1 MHVNITWWNTY
12 GGLVSWHIKKSST
25 QGMPVNGSLFEN
37 KAQIVI
43 LEVSQIRRVK
53 VRVGVNAP
61 TLSDGSKLLENSKMN
76 LCPHFCIFQMEK
88 WKKKLIISCGIN

>member
-37 KAQIVI
+37 KAQTVI
-43 LEVSQIRRVK
+43 LGVSQIHRVRF
-53 VRVGVNAP
+53 RVGVNAP
-61 TLSDGSKLLENSKMN
+61 TLSEESKILNLKKTVFILDWNS
-76 LCPHFCIFQMEK
+76 
-88 WKKKLIISCGIN
+88 